1 MKKLKYDLA
10 MAAAQVKVQT
20 EYLKNPNLKIS
31 QAMAVNFFES
41 YKEFSSETGEEFLKA
56 AARALNVPF
65 DFGERL

>member
-1 MKKLKYDLA
+1 M
-10 MAAAQVKVQT
+10 KVQA

-65 DFGERL
+65 NFGERL